1 MSEIKFSFLE
11 RNSLVKKIAFSG
23 NSHTTV
29 SIGKSDTDILFNSKD
44 VSRLHAQ
51 LVYDGNRVY
60 IQDCESTNGTFV
72 NGTRIP
78 SGQLIG
84 LKSGDTV
91 MFSASGDSKMVIG
104 DTAQAYSIAP
114 NATAAPTSSIGSLNQ
129 YLINKEEIT
138 VGRAPECDVVLSH
151 HSISRVHASIRKVGN
166 GRFKVTDLGS
176 TNGTFV
182 NGRKITSIEV
192 GSNDR
197 LFVGRFQLS
206 FDSAARNL
214 STESAIRANNVSK
227 VYSNGFTALKQTS
240 FDIPS
245 GGLVAI
251 MGPSGCGKST
261 LLKVL
266 NGDSPASTGNVM
278 VHGLDLIENYDY
290 LKTQIGYVPQ
300 DDIVHRELTVEQSI
314 YYAAKIRLDGIS
326 DEETDQK
333 IDRLLRALNITEI
346 RNNLVSAISGGQ
358 RKRVSI
364 AVELLSDPAIL
375 FLDEPT
381 SPLDPQTIE
390 EFMGI
395 LRSLSAGGTTVV
407 IVTHKPDDLNHMDS
421 VIFMAEGGYMVY
433 YGGAREYKSYFNVSA
448 PVEVYANIAGE
459 KAKYW
464 INKMYAGRN
473 NPQMPPANSRRPSS
487 DVNVFRQFFWLL
499 SRYLKIKTNDKLNS
513 AIMLLQAP
521 IIALLICI
529 IFPDIRISVP
539 FLMAVSAIWF
549 GVNNAAREIVAELP
563 IYKRERMFNVV
574 ILPYVFSKVTVLGL
588 FAFLQAVM
596 FNLIIWMCYSGSLS
610 WNDPL
615 SGILWMFFITVCSSL
630 FGLLISSGSNNTE
643 KVMSIVPI
651 AIIPQIM
658 LAGIVAPIQNMG
670 VEFMS
675 YFTFSRWGTE
685 GFAHIQGDVW
695 DKEVQ
700 IDTTLLATQPDKAA
714 QITDVQ
720 TDAFAVLE
728 KNYDSSYGN
737 TFGDLAGTLSLDFF
751 VVLTLALLC
760 LIGIWISLK
769 KKDSI

>member
-11 RNSLVKKIAFSG
+11 RNSLLKKIAFSG

-29 SIGKSDTDILFNSKD
+29 SIGKSDADILFSSNE

-51 LVYDGNRVY
+51 LIYDGNRVY

-78 SGQLIG
+78 SGQLIE
-84 LKSGDTV
+84 LKTGDTIL
-91 MFSASGDSKMVIG
+91 FSSSGNSKMIFGEPVQMSQG
-104 DTAQAYSIAP
+104 SQQPDP
-114 NATAAPTSSIGSLNQ
+114 AASIGSLNQ
-129 YLINKEEIT
+129 YLQHKEEIT
-138 VGRAPECDVVLSH
+138 VGRGSDCDVVLSH
-151 HSISRVHASIRKVGN
+151 HSISRVHARIRKIGN
-166 GRFKVTDLGS
+166 GRYKITDLAS

-182 NGRKITSIEV
+182 NGRKISSVEV

-206 FDSAARNL
+206 FESAARNL

-240 FDIPS
+240 FDIPA

-266 NGDSPASTGNVM
+266 NGDSPATSGNVM

-326 DEETDQK
+326 DEETDHK
-333 IDRLLRALNITEI
+333 IERLLKALNITEI

-390 EFMGI
+390 EFMNI
-395 LRSLSAGGTTVV
+395 LRSLSAAGTTVV

-433 YGGAREYKSYFNVSA
+433 YGGARDYKSYFNVSA
-448 PVEVYANIAGE
+448 PVEVYANITGE

-473 NPQMPPANSRRPSS
+473 NTQMPPANSRRPSS

-529 IFPDIRISVP
+529 IFSDIRISVP

-596 FNLIIWMCYSGSLS
+596 FNLIIWMGYSGSLS

-630 FGLLISSGSNNTE
+630 FGLLISSGSDNTE

-658 LAGIVAPIQNMG
+658 LAGIVAPIQNVG
-670 VEFMS
+670 VEFLS

-685 GFAHIQGDVW
+685 GFAHIQSEVW
-695 DKEVQ
+695 DTQ
-700 IDTTLLATQPDKAA
+700 IDSENMAVHPDQAP
-714 QITDVQ
+714 QLTDVQ
-720 TDAFAVLE
+720 TDAYGVLE
-728 KNYDSSYGN
+728 KNYDSSYSN
-737 TFGDLAGTLSLDFF
+737 TFGDHAGTLSLDFI
-751 VVLTLALLC
+751 VVFTLALLC
-760 LIGIWISLK
+760 LVGIWISLK
-769 KKDSI
+769 RKDSI